1 MALETEARYYNDHR
15 SDFVKEHDGKFALI
29 KGDRCMG
36 FYDTSYTAYQAG
48 VSQFGLEPFMI
59 HEVVQEEPIHQL
71 PAYYLGLTHASL

>member
-1 MALETEARYYNDHR
+1 
-15 SDFVKEHDGKFALI
+15 
-29 KGDRCMG
+29 MG